1 MHIKNT
7 SNIAPMKDTDLLGL
21 QCGGFNSTVIRG
33 VMRSAF
39 LQDKLLSCFLG

>member
-21 QCGGFNSTVIRG
+21 QCGGFNKYS
-33 VMRSAF
+33 
-39 LQDKLLSCFLG
+39 D